1 MVIKMYVFDAHSL
14 LVVSMVHES
23 WYVKFI
29 KVNNI

>member
-1 MVIKMYVFDAHSL
+1 MYVFDAHSL

-29 KVNNI
+29 KV